1 MTPSLN
7 AVYEELI
14 RLAASSTLSASA
26 IELRKQFTKRTGAIP
41 DEHPSASARVAASWE
56 DALVAGG
63 LASKLLDAFDDTAE
77 RAMAQVISRAQRG
90 VFELDV
96 STDPVMVRD
105 LWSGGEFL
113 LLKRDDV
120 ARSAPSFAD
129 AESSVFVGRLVG
141 SDEGCAVLP
150 GMIWLPSESLP
161 LLMELRAAALSKGLS
176 LDGFADALL
185 KMDAQVQT
193 LARVKV
199 RYAFRVE
206 AL

>member
-1 MTPSLN
+1 MTPSLS
-7 AVYEELI
+7 AVYDELI
-14 RLAASSTLSASA
+14 RVAASPTHVELSN
-26 IELRKQFTKRTGAIP
+26 ELRKKFSKRTGTVP
-41 DEHPSASARVAASWE
+41 DDHPAAAARIAASWE
-56 DALVAGG
+56 DALVLGG
-63 LASKLLDAFDDTAE
+63 LASKLLSAFDDTAE

-96 STDPVMVRD
+96 SSDPVKVRD

-120 ARSAPSFAD
+120 ARSAPAFAE
-129 AESSVFVGRLVG
+129 AEGSLFVGRLVG

-150 GMIWLPSESLP
+150 GMIWLPSEAS
-161 LLMELRAAALSKGLS
+161 LLMPALRAAALEKAMT

-185 KMDAQVQT
+185 RMDLQVQT